1 MDNERNP
8 ISLKI
13 YKKIVN
19 GAGREGFKLILRGEH
34 FSGNSDE
41 VFSIAEDLFLM
52 LIDKDFQTGDEYLD
66 LKMGLAQILKCYAED
81 TWIPLPEEN
90 TLCRC

>member
-1 MDNERNP
+1 MSKKRNP

-19 GAGREGFKLILRGEH
+19 GAGREGLKEILGGKH
-34 FSGNSDE
+34 FSGNSEE
-41 VFSIAEDLFLM
+41 VFLIAEDLFLM
-52 LIDKDFQTGDEYLD
+52 LSDKDFQTGDEPSE
-66 LKMGLAQILKCYAED
+66 LKQALAQILKCYAEES
-81 TWIPLPEEN
+81 WIPLPEEN